1 MQPDVQVTPHSLSRR
16 RWNISSITILVG
28 VLIVLALGPF
38 VLSQTAQFLT
48 LTMVVY
54 ALFAIST
61 NFLVGFSGVLS
72 FGQAVFFGW
81 GAYAAALLWTHGIPF
96 WLGFVI
102 APFMAALVAGMV
114 AIVSLRTSTLYFA
127 LLTLGF
133 SQLAYE
139 LCDAFYHFT
148 GGETGI
154 PGINIPNAISGTFSN
169 FEFVLIIAAVATL
182 LLYWVRRSSFGIA
195 LQAIKENRTRAEA
208 VGIHVY
214 WHHVLA
220 FVIAGFVSGLAGVLY
235 VVYQQQV
242 TPGLLD
248 WTTSGEPVLMA
259 VLGGMGLYLGPAVG
273 AVIYLF
279 LEQVIGTFTTQWP
292 LLVGAVTLVLV
303 LVYPKGFSGGVI
315 DLIKWIRRRSKGG
328 RKIADGKGRT
338 A

>member
-1 MQPDVQVTPHSLSRR
+1 MQPDVQAIPHTLSRR
-16 RWNISSITILVG
+16 KRNIGAVAIWVG

-38 VLSQTAQFLT
+38 VLSQSSQFLA

-81 GAYAAALLWTHGIPF
+81 GAYAAALLWTHGFPF
-96 WLGFVI
+96 WIGFIV
-102 APFMAALVAGMV
+102 APVMAAVVAGLVA
-114 AIVSLRTSTLYFA
+114 ILSLRTSTLYFA

-139 LCDAFYHFT
+139 ICNALYHFT

-154 PGINIPNAISGTFSN
+154 PGINIPNAISGTVTN
-169 FEFVLIIAAVATL
+169 FEFVLIVAAVVTV
-182 LLYWVRRSSFGIA
+182 LLYWVRRSSFGLA

-220 FVIAGFVSGLAGVLY
+220 FVIAGFVAGLAGVLY
-235 VVYQQQV
+235 VVFQQQV
-242 TPGLLD
+242 TPGILD

-259 VLGGMGLYLGPAVG
+259 VLGGMGLYLGPAIG
-273 AVIYLF
+273 SFIYLF

-292 LLVGAVTLVLV
+292 LLVGAVTLLLV
-303 LVYPKGFSGGVI
+303 LVYPKGFGGGVI
-315 DLIKWIRRRSKGG
+315 DFIQWIRRRSQS
-328 RKIADGKGRT
+328 RREIPDGKGRT

>member
-1 MQPDVQVTPHSLSRR
+1 MQSDVQITPHSLSRR
-16 RWNISSITILVG
+16 RWNIAQMAIWFG
-28 VLIVLALGPF
+28 VLIVLGLAPF
-38 VLSQTAQFLT
+38 VLSQTAQFLA

-81 GAYAAALLWTHGIPF
+81 GAYAAALLWTHGFPF
-96 WLGFVI
+96 WLGFII
-102 APFMAALVAGMV
+102 APIMAALVAGVV

-139 LCDAFYHFT
+139 TCDAFYHFT

-169 FEFVLIIAAVATL
+169 FEFVLIIAAAATL
-182 LLYWVRRSSFGIA
+182 LLYLVRSSSFGLA

-235 VVYQQQV
+235 VVFQQQV
-242 TPGLLD
+242 TPGILD
-248 WTTSGEPVLMA
+248 WTTSGEPVLMS
-259 VLGGMGLYLGPAVG
+259 VLGGMGLYLGPAIG
-273 AVIYLF
+273 SVIYLF

-292 LLVGAVTLVLV
+292 LFVGAVTLALV
-303 LVYPKGFSGGVI
+303 MVYPKGFGGGVI
-315 DLIKWIRRRSKGG
+315 DLIQWMRRRSEGMHE
-328 RKIADGKGRT
+328 IADGEGRT
-338 A
+338 P